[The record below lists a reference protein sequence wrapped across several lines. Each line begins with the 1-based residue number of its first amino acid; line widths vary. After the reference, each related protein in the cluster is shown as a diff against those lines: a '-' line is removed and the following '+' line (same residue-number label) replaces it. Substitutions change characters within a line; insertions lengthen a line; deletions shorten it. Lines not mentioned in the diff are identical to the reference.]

1 MLLATDLG
9 RLLPGTHLPRRLRG
23 PQVEETRMVSV
34 FSFSFSLPFSLS
46 LSFFLFRSSFR
57 SSFFSLSFS
66 LFRSSF
72 CSSFRSSFFS
82 FSSPNRVESSRIESN
97 RIARRSY
104 TRCRRWRDASLD
116 GKVKR
121 AREREIESGHDVH
134 LVEYEQHWRAC
145 TAIGWKISS
154 WPIIIPIRSELTRRG
169 RIYAGRHGN
178 FTWSSGLSWPMSVP
192 QLPVL
197 YESNAHT
204 HTHTV
209 EHTITRNWANSYGG
223 GCICGQWYLHSRFVP
238 GASTFL
244 FFSFFF
250 LIIFFQSNASVFREK
265 KGKNERR
272 GRYTC
277 ENSRNDRKY

>member
-121 AREREIESGHDVH
+121 ARERDRIGSWCSLGWIRAALARVH
-134 LVEYEQHWRAC
+134 RDRLKDFILADYYSHSKRINAKGENICRPPRKFHVILRVILTNVC
-145 TAIGWKISS
+145 TAITGTLWIK
-154 WPIIIPIRSELTRRG
+154 RAHAHAHG
-169 RIYAGRHGN
+169 R
-178 FTWSSGLSWPMSVP
+178 
-192 QLPVL
+192 
-197 YESNAHT
+197 AHD
-204 HTHTV
+204 
-209 EHTITRNWANSYGG
+209 Y
-223 GCICGQWYLHSRFVP
+223 P
-238 GASTFL
+238 
-244 FFSFFF
+244 
-250 LIIFFQSNASVFREK
+250 
-265 KGKNERR
+265 
-272 GRYTC
+272 
-277 ENSRNDRKY
+277 